1 VSAVPPPPVPAFEFS
16 LASRG
21 ISKGLAQ
28 TDGPQ
33 FVGRAEIPAGPV
45 YIAGY
50 WKNVTSTTS
59 KGEAGLSIGVRT
71 KAAGFNLAASATA
84 RIATSAVEGAD
95 NEALELSGSV
105 SRKMGRLTPQFSITW
120 SPDDLGPARRSTYAE
135 ASAAYGFSPHTSV
148 SVAVGHRDRQNG
160 LSYTAFNVGVTH
172 TVGRHLTADL
182 RYYRTDRHHLG
193 YTYQPGLIASVRA
206 RF

>member
-33 FVGRAEIPAGPV
+33 FVGRAELSAGPLYV
-45 YIAGY
+45 GGL
-50 WKNVTSTTS
+50 WKNVTSTTA
-59 KGEAGLSIGVRT
+59 KGEADLSIGVRT
-71 KAAGFNLAASATA
+71 KAAGFNLAGSATA
-84 RIATSAVEGAD
+84 RFATSAVQGAD

-105 SRKMGRLTPQFSITW
+105 SRKMGRLTPQFSVTW

-135 ASAAYGFSPHTSV
+135 ASAAYGFSPRTSV
-148 SVAVGHRDRQNG
+148 SLAIGHRDRQNG
-160 LSYTAFNVGVTH
+160 PSYTAFNVGVTH

-182 RYYRTDRHHLG
+182 RYYRTNKHDLG
-193 YTYQPGLIASVRA
+193 YTYQPGLVASVRA